1 MRCFQA
7 KLIDQQP
14 EYLLHPPFSFFDLTG
29 LMTDKDCLCRRLR
42 LHCRLCLS
50 ELGIAQIRCDKEV
63 SLSALR
69 AENYELPVLIC
80 RSFESISIVTLSA
93 VFYTSL
99 SLPVNVEEL

>member
-1 MRCFQA
+1 M
-7 KLIDQQP
+7 
-14 EYLLHPPFSFFDLTG
+14 
-29 LMTDKDCLCRRLR
+29 
-42 LHCRLCLS
+42 
-50 ELGIAQIRCDKEV
+50 RCDKEV